1 VGYLWLV
8 RLRSLELRGFKSF
21 ADPVRLP
28 FSARLIGIVGPNGCG
43 KSNIADALRWIVGEQ
58 KTRLLRIEKADNLI
72 FNGSARRKPL
82 PFAEVSLEVEDFSP
96 EMPHLV
102 FTRRVHRG
110 GETEYLLN
118 GHAVRLRDFFAY
130 FWQIGLSAQG
140 MLDGGWVEAL
150 IQDRGGARRALLE
163 SLAGI
168 ERYHHHK
175 KEVLAELEKTQ
186 QALSQLEALLAQ
198 LHQQSQE
205 LARQAQKVET
215 YKSLKEAYRSLL
227 ANWIAQELA
236 QIGKLEERYAQQQR
250 SQEAALATLREEVQL
265 LEQQIKDLQAQEQAL
280 DPALLEATWR
290 SLRDRYQALR
300 QEESALKER
309 QAQLMHQLAQLE
321 EEKTYRQQ
329 QQAELSKEE
338 ATLLEQRQQRE
349 KAYELCLRALSGLQ
363 LQLEAIQNAL
373 KEQTSTLK
381 QYEERHRQAAET
393 VRQLER
399 QQHALASQKEAWAGQ
414 VRHAEAEAAAVE
426 ARLHS
431 LQTESDQLKARQTV
445 LQQAYAEAQQIL
457 ETLKKEQQALAAEQ
471 TRLMGRLQTLQGTLE
486 RIRLEKKATE
496 EILIRA
502 EGWPAYLADLRKQG
516 LECWRTEDLFWAEE
530 LYMPVLGTLLRLEP
544 PTLWVR
550 SVEAA
555 QQLDAY
561 LSVQREGFLCV
572 RVWADQSALPPQ
584 GWLAGVKALPG
595 FSGLASHLWGD
606 VEIGEA
612 PQPHKRVVTPDGR
625 RIFLPDGWVYH
636 LSPVQTIHI
645 GLPHRLERLNA
656 QEGRLQLAIEALRLL
671 ITAIE
676 ARLAC
681 LPLTP
686 WQKRVQEMV
695 PSLKEV
701 EKALLTLEI
710 KREELVRQKE
720 EFAAR
725 MKGALQQIDA
735 IEGKMRVLVSSIGEA
750 RAQQA
755 EWAQACQKLE
765 SELTELTAQR
775 EALQPQ
781 LTEARIQVARA
792 ENDLKALQRTA
803 KLVSQQHEE
812 VRKRLAWLVQ
822 SKETLESQ
830 LQEAVQQLE
839 ALSTEGAQLAS
850 QLQQVETR
858 LTEEKQRKQEIAQR
872 LEPLWVEL
880 AQKRKQYQ
888 EHELG
893 LARLEARQ
901 VEIRQKRTSLEQR
914 LAVELEMHV
923 LELPVSPSTPL
934 KEEEVEA
941 RLLQLRAQMAALGE
955 LNFEAVRTLEELQRR
970 QETLLQ
976 EKTDVESTLH
986 QLRSWLIAL
995 DREAQERFHRTF
1007 EQVRGRFVEL
1017 FQGLFAEGDTC
1028 DLVLVEPEK
1037 PLTSEIEILAQP
1049 KGKRPLSL
1057 HQLSGGEKALTA
1069 LALVFATFAVRP
1081 SALCVL
1087 DEVDAPLDEHNSH
1100 KFGELLRRF
1109 SRDTPLLVITHNK
1122 ATMSYC
1128 EVLYGVTMPEPGV
1141 SSVVAVEME
1150 PAGATVSAV

>member
-1 VGYLWLV
+1 MGYLWLV

-28 FSARLIGIVGPNGCG
+28 FSGRLIGIVGPNGCG
-43 KSNIADALRWIVGEQ
+43 KSNLADALRWIVGEQ
-58 KTRLLRIEKADNLI
+58 KSRLLRIEKADNLI
-72 FNGSARRKPL
+72 FNGSARRKSL

-96 EMPHLV
+96 ELPHLV
-102 FTRRVHRG
+102 FTRRVYRG
-110 GETEYLLN
+110 GETEFLLN
-118 GHAVRLRDFFAY
+118 GQAVRLRDFLGY
-130 FWQIGLSAQG
+130 FWQIGLSGQA

-227 ANWIAQELA
+227 ASWIAQELA
-236 QIGKLEERYAQQQR
+236 QIAKLEERYVQQQR
-250 SQEAALATLREEVQL
+250 AQEAALATLRDEVQL

-290 SLRDRYQALR
+290 TLRDRYQALR

-309 QAQLMHQLAQLE
+309 QAQLTHQLAQLE
-321 EEKTYRQQ
+321 EEKAYRQQ
-329 QQAELSKEE
+329 QQAELSAEE

-349 KAYELCLRALSGLQ
+349 RAYELCLGTLSGLQ
-363 LQLEAIQNAL
+363 AQIEALQTTL
-373 KEQTSTLK
+373 KERTSALK
-381 QYEERHRQAAET
+381 QYEEKHKQVAET

-414 VRHAEAEAAAVE
+414 ARHAEAEAAAVE

-431 LQTESDQLKARQTV
+431 LQAEVAQLKARQTA
-445 LQQAYAEAQQIL
+445 LQRAYEEAQQVL

-471 TRLMGRLQTLQGTLE
+471 SRLRGRLQTLQGKLE
-486 RIRLEKKATE
+486 RVRLEKKATE

-516 LECWRTEDLFWAEE
+516 FECWRTEDLFWAEE
-530 LYMPVLGTLLRLEP
+530 SYMPVLGTLVRLEP

-550 SVEAA
+550 SEEAA
-555 QQLDAY
+555 QRLDAY
-561 LSVQREGFLCV
+561 LSAQREGFLCV
-572 RVWADQSALPPQ
+572 RVWAHESASPSR
-584 GWLAGVKALPG
+584 GWLAGVQVLPG
-595 FSGLASHLWGD
+595 FSGLATHLWGD

-612 PQPHKRVVTPDGR
+612 PQPRKRVITPDGR
-625 RIFLPDGWVYH
+625 RVFLPDGWVYH
-636 LSPVQTIHI
+636 LSPVQTAHI
-645 GLPHRLERLNA
+645 GLPHRLERLSA
-656 QEGRLQLAIEALRLL
+656 QESRLQLAIEALRLVL
-671 ITAIE
+671 AAIE

-681 LPLTP
+681 LPLAP

-710 KREELVRQKE
+710 KREELARQKE
-720 EFAAR
+720 EFSTR
-725 MKGALQQIDA
+725 LEGALQQIEA
-735 IEGKMRVLVSSIGEA
+735 IEEKMRVLVSSIEEA

-765 SELTELTAQR
+765 AELATLTAQR

-792 ENDLKALQRTA
+792 ENDLKTLQKTA

-812 VRKRLAWLVQ
+812 VRKRLAWLAQ
-822 SKETLESQ
+822 RRETLEGQ
-830 LQEAVQQLE
+830 LREAVQQLQKLSAE
-839 ALSTEGAQLAS
+839 AAQLAS
-850 QLQQVETR
+850 QLQQVEAR

-872 LEPLWVEL
+872 LEPLRAEL

-888 EHELG
+888 EYELA

-901 VEIRQKRTSLEQR
+901 TENRQKQAALEQR
-914 LAVELEMHV
+914 LAVELDMGAS
-923 LELPVSPSTPL
+923 ELPAPPSTPL
-934 KEEEVEA
+934 KEEEVEE
-941 RLLQLRAQMAALGE
+941 RLRQLRAQMAALGE

-976 EKTDVESTLH
+976 ERTDVENTLH

-995 DREAQERFHRTF
+995 DREAQDRFQRTF
-1007 EQVRGRFVEL
+1007 EQVRERFVEL

-1028 DLVLVEPEK
+1028 DLVLVDPEK

-1109 SRDTPLLVITHNK
+1109 SRDTLLLVITHNK

-1141 SSVVAVEME
+1141 STVVAVEME
-1150 PAGATVSAV
+1150 SASATVSAA